1 MNRVMKNIVI
11 ILPRGET
18 LRNFLYSG
26 IVAGLKKN
34 HRLIVVAVKPNETIW
49 TLLKTNAD
57 ELIELKENNF
67 NYTYRLFSEI
77 FDLAH
82 NRFVWSEAA
91 KVRWNMRDVESKTVA
106 SKLIRFTKKILAVLL
121 ANQFSM
127 VLMAKIDQSLSLKNE
142 SVKQWISFFKNNQV
156 DLVFNTSHSH
166 ARIAWPIVYAANNL
180 NIKTATFLFSWDNLT
195 SQGRVIPNYNFY
207 FAWNESIKKD
217 FHVIYPHI
225 NKESVIVTGTPQFLG
240 HYQVDKHYSLTQ
252 IKSLLGLKSNESYF
266 LYSSGMSNH
275 MPEEPYV
282 VSRIADIIHSIDSSY
297 RLVVRTYAKDR
308 EDVFDKLKADRP
320 DIIIPLVDWEKNF
333 QTPLIQDQIFFS
345 SLLKHCVAGIN
356 VASTVSLE
364 LCMFDKPAI
373 NVGYNPPGKD
383 IYPYDYTRF
392 YNFDHY
398 KPIVESGAVQVASDE
413 SELIEI
419 LNKAINE
426 PKYYSGHRENL
437 IETMFEN
444 RIGIGVIEN
453 FVSIINDICEK

>member
-1 MNRVMKNIVI
+1 VLKILV

-18 LRNFLYSG
+18 IRNFIYSD
-26 IVAGLKKN
+26 IIEKLRINNVIILVA
-34 HRLIVVAVKPNETIW
+34 IKPNETVW
-49 TLLKTNAD
+49 NLLESSSD
-57 ELIELKENNF
+57 ELIELKESNF
-67 NYTYRLFSEI
+67 NYAYRLFSEI

-121 ANQFSM
+121 ANQLSM
-127 VLMAKIDQSLSLKNE
+127 VLMGKIDQSLSLKNE
-142 SVKQWISFFKNNQV
+142 SVKQWISFFKGKHV

-240 HYQVDKHYSLTQ
+240 HYQADKHYSLTQ
-252 IKSLLGLKSNESYF
+252 LKSHLGLKPNESYF
-266 LYSSGMSNH
+266 LYTSGMSNH

-282 VSRIADIIHSIDSSY
+282 VGRIADIIHSIDSNY

-308 EDVFDKLKADRP
+308 HDVFDKLKADRP
-320 DIIIPLVDWEKNF
+320 DIIIPVVDWEKNF

-345 SLLKHCVAGIN
+345 SLLKYCVAGIN

-398 KPIVESGAVQVASDE
+398 KPIVESGAVQVANDE
-413 SELIEI
+413 GELLQLLKESIYNPANKKEERAQLIHGFFEGKLGDDVI
-419 LNKAINE
+419 LE
-426 PKYYSGHRENL
+426 
-437 IETMFEN
+437 FEN
-444 RIGIGVIEN
+444 IFEQIT
-453 FVSIINDICEK
+453 SHA

>member
-1 MNRVMKNIVI
+1 METRKKLVI
-11 ILPRGET
+11 ILPRGESI
-18 LRNFLYSG
+18 RNFVYTN
-26 IVAGLKKN
+26 IVQNLRKK
-34 HRLIVVAVKPNETIW
+34 HIITLVTVKPNGKIW
-49 TLLKTNAD
+49 QLLKENSD
-57 ELIELKENNF
+57 EIIELKEPKLLYSF
-67 NYTYRLFSEI
+67 SLFQDI

-106 SKLIRFTKKILAVLL
+106 SKLIRFTKKILAVFL

-127 VLMAKIDQSLSLKNE
+127 VLMGKIDQSLSLKNE

-217 FHVIYPHI
+217 FHLIYPHI

-252 IKSLLGLKSNESYF
+252 IKSLLGLKSNELYF

-275 MPEEPYV
+275 MPEEPSV
-282 VSRIADIIHSIDSSY
+282 VSRIADIIHSINSNY

-308 EDVFDKLKADRP
+308 EDVFDKLKAERP
-320 DIIIPLVDWEKNF
+320 EIIIPSVDWEKNF
-333 QTPLIQDQIFFS
+333 QTPLIEDQIFFS
-345 SLLKHCVAGIN
+345 SLLKHCIAGIN
-356 VASTVSLE
+356 VASTISLE

-398 KPIVESGAVQVASDE
+398 KPIVESEAIEVAKDE
-413 SELIEI
+413 EEMLQLLKDAIQNPAKKKGERAQLI
-419 LNKAINE
+419 
-426 PKYYSGHRENL
+426 HHF
-437 IETMFEN
+437 FE
-444 RIGIGVIEN
+444 GKLGEEVIYE
-453 FVSIINDICEK
+453 FEYIFEQITFHA